1 MPRLAAALAA
11 LVVTIAIHADTPDAL
26 IPGWGISVGGTVVSS
41 GNGAIVVGFGGAPQP
56 GKFDGTTIT
65 ARLWGRTKFDRYLSR
80 NSLPG
85 PGIPVTLILDTKRY
99 ADGSYRLNAIRADV
113 R

>member
-1 MPRLAAALAA
+1 VPRLALALA
-11 LVVTIAIHADTPDAL
+11 LFLLIAVHADTPDEM

-41 GNGAIVVGFGGAPQP
+41 GEGTIVVGFRGTPQL
-56 GKFDGTTIT
+56 GKFDGTTLT

-80 NSLPG
+80 DLLPG
-85 PGIPVTLILDTKRY
+85 PGMPVTLILDTKPF

>member
-1 MPRLAAALAA
+1 VPRLALALAL
-11 LVVTIAIHADTPDAL
+11 LVVIAVHADAPDAM

-41 GNGAIVVGFGGAPQP
+41 GDGAIVVGFGGTPQP

-65 ARLWGRTKFDRYLSR
+65 ARLWGRTKFDRYMSHE
-80 NSLPG
+80 SLPG
-85 PGIPVTLILDTKRY
+85 PGVPVTVILDTKRY
-99 ADGSYRLNAIRADV
+99 GDGSYRLNAIRANV

>member
-1 MPRLAAALAA
+1 MARLALALA
-11 LVVTIAIHADTPDAL
+11 LFLLIAVHADTPDAM

-41 GNGAIVVGFGGAPQP
+41 GDGVIVVGFRGTPQL
-56 GKFDGTTIT
+56 GKFDGTTVT

-80 NSLPG
+80 TSLPG
-85 PGIPVTLILDTKRY
+85 PGMPVTLILDTKRF
-99 ADGSYRLNAIRADV
+99 ADGTYRVNAIRADV

>member
-1 MPRLAAALAA
+1 MPRLAMALA
-11 LVVTIAIHADTPDAL
+11 LFLLITVHADTPDEM
-26 IPGWGISVGGTVVSS
+26 IPAWGISVGGTVVSS
-41 GNGAIVVGFGGAPQP
+41 SNGTLVVGFRGAPQP

-85 PGIPVTLILDTKRY
+85 PGMPVTLILDTKRFP
-99 ADGSYRLNAIRADV
+99 DGSYRLNAIRADV

>member
-1 MPRLAAALAA
+1 VPRLALSLAL
-11 LVVTIAIHADTPDAL
+11 LIVIAGHADTPDAL

-41 GNGAIVVGFGGAPQP
+41 GDGAIVVGFRGTPQP

-65 ARLWGRTKFDRYLSR
+65 ARLWGRTTFDRYISR

-85 PGIPVTLILDTKRY
+85 PGVPVTVILDTKRY
-99 ADGSYRLNAIRADV
+99 SDGSYRLNAIRADV